1 MNRFAGKR
9 GPGDRAACGRHR
21 LAPPEE
27 IGHDQ
32 AGFTLLEVMVA
43 VAILA
48 IALVTLIGSQ
58 SQSVSLA
65 GLTRFDTTASLLA
78 AGKMT
83 ELQLAGFDDLTD
95 GEGDFGEQFAGYRWK
110 VSVTDLTADDTGIEG
125 SDNMLKRVDLT
136 VSLVAEKDLS
146 YTLREIMMRPVEAK
160 Q

>member
-1 MNRFAGKR
+1 M
-9 GPGDRAACGRHR
+9 
-21 LAPPEE
+21 
-27 IGHDQ
+27 
-32 AGFTLLEVMVA
+32 A

-83 ELQLAGFDDLTD
+83 ELQLAGFDNLTD
-95 GEGDFGEQFAGYRWK
+95 GEGDFGERFPDYRWQ
-110 VSVTDLTADDTGIEG
+110 VRVTDLTEDDTGIKG
-125 SDNMLKRVDLT
+125 SDNMLKAVDLM
-136 VSLVAEKDLS
+136 VSLATETDMTYS
-146 YTLREIMMRPVEAK
+146 LREIMMRPLETK

>member
-1 MNRFAGKR
+1 
-9 GPGDRAACGRHR
+9 
-21 LAPPEE
+21 
-27 IGHDQ
+27 
-32 AGFTLLEVMVA
+32 MVA

-136 VSLVAEKDLS
+136 VSLVAENDLS